1 LYLIAKENGGII
13 SNHLLNNRF
22 MKNLILMMLI
32 FFLPSF
38 TSEVQAEEM
47 ISVKLKNYIENTPTL
62 SFYIKGDYLTL
73 DPLLNLNEGAEY
85 TLSIKKGE
93 MYLKFGKSKT
103 KIESPFI
110 LYPSDYDED
119 HLIYI
124 DGRPY
129 MGAVEFNIEE
139 EQNIRPVNQIPLE
152 DYLKGVV
159 PFEVFPEWDIEAL
172 KAQTLAARTY
182 TVTRINSILDDTIH
196 YQVYGGY
203 NQFDQTKRAVNETK
217 GEIITYKDKPI
228 SAFYSASNGGITE
241 SNKNVWGGNPSPY
254 FPIKEDPYDP
264 INPWN
269 ITLNKTQ
276 IDLDEIEWIGS
287 NGWDQLEETDDEIA
301 SPMKKWLNQNGY
313 EGEIKI
319 LSIPFFEIENVKNE
333 SQRSLKGS
341 IQIEFMRRLVDG
353 TILFE
358 SASFNHVDLKKI
370 RPIIGGTNFK
380 SYLIDSFENHATSY
394 IVSGKGYGH
403 GVGMSQWGA
412 KEMAEKGK
420 TYKDIIRH
428 YYPGTQVEPIN

>member
-1 LYLIAKENGGII
+1 
-13 SNHLLNNRF
+13 
-22 MKNLILMMLI
+22 MKNLILMTSIIL
-32 FFLPSF
+32 LLSF
-38 TSEVQAEEM
+38 AGEAQAEEM

-73 DPLLNLNEGAEY
+73 DPLLKLNEGADY
-85 TLSIKKGE
+85 TLSIKKGK
-93 MYLKFGKSKT
+93 MYLTFGKSKT
-103 KIESPFI
+103 KIDSPFI
-110 LYPSDYDED
+110 LYPNHYDED

-159 PFEVFPEWDIEAL
+159 PFEVFPEWNLEAL

-182 TVTRINSILDDTIH
+182 TITRINSILDDTIQ

-203 NQFDQTKRAVNETK
+203 NRYDQTKRAVNETR
-217 GEIITYKDKPI
+217 GEIITFKDKPI
-228 SAFYSASNGGITE
+228 SAFYSASNGGVTE
-241 SNKNVWGGNPSPY
+241 SNKNVWGGKPSPY

-264 INPWN
+264 INPWEF
-269 ITLNKTQ
+269 TLNKIQ
-276 IDLDEIEWIGS
+276 IDLDEIEWNGL
-287 NGWDQLEETDDEIA
+287 NGWNQLKEKDDKIV
-301 SPMKKWLNQNGY
+301 SSIKKWLNQNGY

-358 SASFNHVDLKKI
+358 RVSLVHVDLKKI
-370 RPIIGGTNFK
+370 RPMIGGANFK
-380 SYLIDSFENHATSY
+380 SYLIDSFENHSTTFT
-394 IVSGKGYGH
+394 VSGKGYGH

-420 TYKDIIRH
+420 TYKEIISH
-428 YYPGTQVEPIN
+428 YYPGTQVEPVN